1 MLRQEIVPAACAA
14 PEPVP
19 AKPSSLNAN
28 EDLEVPAYSL
38 HPLDMELI
46 RKAADKMNLSVVE
59 YARLAPYL
67 CARFMQEAGW

>member
-1 MLRQEIVPAACAA
+1 MLGQVMASAANAA

-19 AKPSSLNAN
+19 ARLSKLNVH
-28 EDLEVPAYSL
+28 EDLEVPAYRL

-46 RKAADKMNLSVVE
+46 REAADKMNLPVVE